1 VSAQRSIGISQQIH
15 LNIKRLNIAK
25 ASCRMMIFIR
35 IARILIVNSTIQRF
49 AFGNLLPEYIQPGA
63 RIPVGGEAEIISL
76 VWLQNGLQS

>member
-1 VSAQRSIGISQQIH
+1 
-15 LNIKRLNIAK
+15 
-25 ASCRMMIFIR
+25 MMIFIR